1 MQRYIKSLVLFLM
14 IAIISLGCVTPIYA
28 KSYTQGV
35 DDADLNEFY
44 KNYTLNGKQVI
55 YNNELQMYVFQTENK
70 TKVSKTFYHTVGWE
84 FSRTLPGTKEYYHD
98 ASGNREY
105 VMFNIYYLNEIE
117 YNKSNGTTV
126 ATYTLQLDDV
136 LNAIRAKDQG
146 WYDEIMELKDNNIT
160 AYMMVDAVIQI
171 VNYDNSDKRHESGYI
186 TSNGDYVGDLYFHEN
201 YKELNKTLTNKK
213 VQDGIENHYNID
225 VSIGEP
231 REEIKIEDDTK
242 EEVPSTVAKMIIK
255 KDYTDTN
262 MSVNT
267 TDSLYGGKE
276 IL

>member
-1 MQRYIKSLVLFLM
+1 MQKYLKR
-14 IAIISLGCVTPIYA
+14 IAMLLIIAVISFGNFMSVSA
-28 KSYTQGV
+28 KSYKEGV
-35 DDADLNEFY
+35 DDAELEDFY
-44 KNYTLNGKQVI
+44 KNYTLNGKQVV
-55 YNNELQMYVFQTENK
+55 YNSEKQMYFFQTENK
-70 TKVSKTFYHTVGWE
+70 TKVSKTYYHTVGWE
-84 FSRTLPGTKEYYHD
+84 FSRTIPGTKEYYHD

-105 VMFNIYYLNEIE
+105 IMFDIYHLNETE
-117 YNKSNGTTV
+117 YDKKNGTTI

-136 LNAIRAKDQG
+136 LNTIRAKDQG

-160 AYMMVDAVIQI
+160 AYMMVDAVIQVTTDGGI
-171 VNYDNSDKRHESGYI
+171 SWSGLIYNNKY
-186 TSNGDYVGDLYFHEN
+186 SGDLYFHEN
-201 YKELNKTLTNKK
+201 YKGLNKTFTNKK
-213 VQDGIENHYNID
+213 VQDGIETHYNID

-242 EEVPSTVAKMIIK
+242 TEVPSTVAKMIIK

-267 TDSLYGGKE
+267 TDSLYGGEE

>member
-1 MQRYIKSLVLFLM
+1 MKKYIKRFLM
-14 IAIISLGCVTPIYA
+14 LLIIAVITLSNFIMVSA
-28 KSYTQGV
+28 KSYTEGV
-35 DDADLNEFY
+35 DDADLDEFY

-84 FSRTLPGTKEYYHD
+84 FSRTIPGTKEYYHD

-105 VMFNIYYLNEIE
+105 IMFDIYHLNETE
-117 YNKSNGTTV
+117 YDKKNGTTI

-136 LNAIRAKDQG
+136 LNTIRAKDQG

-160 AYMMVDAVIQI
+160 AYMMVDAVIQVTTDGGI
-171 VNYDNSDKRHESGYI
+171 SWSGLIYNNKY
-186 TSNGDYVGDLYFHEN
+186 SGDLYFHEN
-201 YKELNKTLTNKK
+201 YKELNKTFTNKK
-213 VQDGIENHYNID
+213 VQDGIETHYNID

-231 REEIKIEDDTK
+231 GEEIKIEDDTK
-242 EEVPSTVAKMIIK
+242 TEVPSTVAKMIIK

>member
-1 MQRYIKSLVLFLM
+1 MKKYIRRFLM
-14 IAIISLGCVTPIYA
+14 LLIIAVITLSNFIMVSA
-28 KSYTQGV
+28 KTYTEGV
-35 DDADLNEFY
+35 DDTELDDFY
-44 KNYTLNGKQVI
+44 KNYTLNGRQVI

-70 TKVSKTFYHTVGWE
+70 TKVSKTFYHTIAWE

-98 ASGNREY
+98 ANGNREY
-105 VMFNIYYLNEIE
+105 VMFDIDYLHEIE
-117 YNKSNGTTV
+117 YNKKNGTTV
-126 ATYTLQLDDV
+126 ATCTLQLDDV
-136 LNAIRAKDQG
+136 LNTIRAKDQG

-171 VNYDNSDKRHESGYI
+171 VKVDERGKSHVSGFIDNGQYK
-186 TSNGDYVGDLYFHEN
+186 GDLYFHEN
-201 YKELNKTLTNKK
+201 YKELNKTFTNKK
-213 VQDGIENHYNID
+213 VQDGIETHYNID

-231 REEIKIEDDTK
+231 REEIKIEDDAKT
-242 EEVPSTVAKMIIK
+242 EVPSTVAKMIIK

-267 TDSLYGGKE
+267 TDSLYGGEE